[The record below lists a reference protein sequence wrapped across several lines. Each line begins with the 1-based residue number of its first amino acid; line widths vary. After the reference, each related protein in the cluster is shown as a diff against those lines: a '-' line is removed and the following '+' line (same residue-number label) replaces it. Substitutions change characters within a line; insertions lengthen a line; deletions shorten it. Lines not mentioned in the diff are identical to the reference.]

1 MASTGISEEN
11 KTLFFN
17 YHEFSETYY
26 ADLDTPTQPREH
38 DESEA
43 LIITHFPNV
52 YTPQTSQLF
61 RGTRIVRI
69 PCRFEQNIYH
79 PCFSE
84 CMPGMEPAAILTDE
98 NGKGETYCFV
108 PRGIYDNEIFGT
120 SSVSPLSLYLTPEQ
134 FLTIMREVNA
144 LIEQEFQIN
153 SWHNIIS
160 LFLGILTLG
169 IWTWIISMSER
180 HTRNKLDLHIE
191 QLNESQLLASHRI
204 KIINPRQSGFLSLDF
219 QIPRPV
225 A

>member
-1 MASTGISEEN
+1 MASTSVTEEN

-61 RGTRIVRI
+61 RGTRIVRV
-69 PCRFEQNIYH
+69 PCRFEQNVYH

-84 CMPGMEPAAILTDE
+84 CMPGMEPAAILSDN
-98 NGKGETYCFV
+98 NGKEEMYNFI
-108 PRGIYDNEIFGT
+108 PRGIYDDEIFGI
-120 SSVSPLSLYLTPEQ
+120 SSVSPLSQYLTPDQ
-134 FLTIMREVNA
+134 FQTIMHEVNA
-144 LIEQEFQIN
+144 LIEQEFKIN
-153 SWHNIIS
+153 SWENIIN
-160 LFLGILTLG
+160 LIFGILTLG
-169 IWTWIISMSER
+169 IWSWIINLWER

-191 QLNESQLLASHRI
+191 QLNQSQLLANNRI

>member
-1 MASTGISEEN
+1 MASTSVTEEN

-61 RGTRIVRI
+61 RSTRIIRV
-69 PCRFEQNIYH
+69 PCRFEQNVYH

-84 CMPGMEPAAILTDE
+84 CMPGMEPAAILSGD
-98 NGKGETYCFV
+98 NGKDETYTFI
-108 PRGIYDNEIFGT
+108 PRGIYDDEIFGI
-120 SSVSPLSLYLTPEQ
+120 SSVSPLSQYLTPNQ
-134 FLTIMREVNA
+134 FQTIMHEVNA
-144 LIEQEFQIN
+144 LIEQEFKIN
-153 SWHNIIS
+153 SWENIIN
-160 LFLGILTLG
+160 LFFGILTLG
-169 IWTWIISMSER
+169 IWSWIINIWER

-191 QLNESQLLASHRI
+191 QLNQSQLLANNRI
-204 KIINPRQSGFLSLDF
+204 KIINPRRSGFLSLDF